1 MKSEKPQ
8 KQRLFQE
15 TQKTDPKRF
24 LKKSGDLQP
33 MKKSTTILLY
43 NFLAEFAG

>member
-1 MKSEKPQ
+1 MKLEKSQ
-8 KQRLFQE
+8 KKRLFLE

-33 MKKSTTILLY
+33 MKKSTIRLPN
-43 NFLAEFAG
+43 NFSVEFAG